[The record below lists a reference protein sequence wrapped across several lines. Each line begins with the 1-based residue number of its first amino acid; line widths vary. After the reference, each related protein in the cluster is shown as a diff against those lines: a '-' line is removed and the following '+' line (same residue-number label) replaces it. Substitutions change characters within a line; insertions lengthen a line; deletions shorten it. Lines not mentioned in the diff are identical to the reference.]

1 MLNLV
6 LLILRIRYNTLCI
19 ISNTLC
25 IRYNTLCIISN
36 TLCIRYNTL
45 CIISN
50 TLCIKIMKNRLKNYN
65 YFLFD

>member
-25 IRYNTLCIISN
+25 IRYN